1 MSNSGSQDEMSPA
14 WLTRPSLGLSTP
26 LTWCMAGVVL
36 LAALP
41 GLLLDYFPFAD
52 AVNHAARFR
61 ILSDA
66 DSVPALGQFYQSLFK
81 LNTNMGLEFLYVTLF
96 SSMDPVAY
104 LKLANVA
111 IAASLV
117 MGTACLGY
125 ALNGSWRLID
135 LFSGLFVF
143 NYALVF
149 GFLNF
154 ALGVGLAL
162 LSFAAWIMLRRRPWY
177 GAAIFGAAAAFTLYL
192 THLFALG
199 LFGLSVICFE
209 GQRACGAWRADRQP
223 PTEPIF
229 AVLIAFVPVTL
240 FALMQMVPRLS
251 AADQSYVA
259 NAGLRY
265 GGVEDRLTAIVG
277 PALTYFDFWDF
288 AVWAG
293 LAALIIW
300 LVRSGQARLNPATR
314 WLILALA
321 VLVLLMP
328 ARLMDAWGA
337 HFRPG
342 IFLVFVLLASLQFAP
357 RNLSAARLL
366 QVALV
371 LLIVFRLTGVFFHN
385 AAVAS
390 DFQKLEALTTKLPP
404 GATLVGVF
412 AGERRGAKIVSG
424 DRQLVRFQYNHATT
438 VATLRADAFTPSIFS
453 RPDVHNLTVQPAY
466 RHLDTPY
473 LHPLRHQA
481 FCAAAEGPPAP
492 DRRRPGRDYVYGW
505 SAKFDYVLAI
515 GGRGQSLC
523 PGVDLRLIVQDGVF
537 TLYSVGGTAD
547 TFSPVSQR

>member
-1 MSNSGSQDEMSPA
+1 
-14 WLTRPSLGLSTP
+14 
-26 LTWCMAGVVL
+26 MAGVVL
-36 LAALP
+36 LVSLP

-66 DSVPALGQFYQSLFK
+66 ESVPALGQFYQSLFK

-96 SSMDPVAY
+96 SAMDPVAY
-104 LKLANVA
+104 VKLANVA

-117 MGTACLGY
+117 VGTACLGY
-125 ALNGSWRLID
+125 ALNGTWRLID

-162 LSFAAWIMLRRRPWY
+162 LSFAAWIMLRKRPWY
-177 GAAIFGAAAAFTLYL
+177 AAAIFGAATAFVLYV

-199 LFGLSVICFE
+199 LFGLSVLCFE
-209 GQRACGAWRADRQP
+209 GQRAYGAWRADRRA
-223 PTEPIF
+223 PTEPIL
-229 AVLIAFVPVTL
+229 AVLVAFVPVTAFVL
-240 FALMQMVPRLS
+240 VQMLPRLS
-251 AADQSYVA
+251 VADEAYVA
-259 NAGLRY
+259 VAGLRY
-265 GGVEDRLTAIVG
+265 GGLEDRLTAIVG

-288 AVWAG
+288 ALWAG
-293 LAALIIW
+293 LAALVIW
-300 LVRSGQARLNPATR
+300 LVRSGQARLNPATN

-342 IFLVFVLLASLQFAP
+342 IFLAFVLLASLQFVP
-357 RNLSAARLL
+357 RNLFAARLL
-366 QVALV
+366 AVALV
-371 LLIVFRLTGVFFHN
+371 SLVILRLAGIFFHN
-385 AAVAS
+385 VAVAD
-390 DFQKLEALTTKLPP
+390 DFQKLEAIASKLPP
-404 GATLVGVF
+404 GATVVGVF

-453 RPDVHNLTVQPAY
+453 RPDVHNLTVRPAY

-473 LHPLRHQA
+473 LHPLRHKA
-481 FCAAAEGPPAP
+481 FCAAEHGPPAP
-492 DRRRPGRDYVYGW
+492 DGRRLGRDYVYGW

-515 GGRGQSLC
+515 GGLGHPLC
-523 PGVDLRLIVQDGVF
+523 PGANLRLVVRDGAF
-537 TLYSVGGTAD
+537 ALYSVGETSD
-547 TFSPVSQR
+547 TSSPNLQR